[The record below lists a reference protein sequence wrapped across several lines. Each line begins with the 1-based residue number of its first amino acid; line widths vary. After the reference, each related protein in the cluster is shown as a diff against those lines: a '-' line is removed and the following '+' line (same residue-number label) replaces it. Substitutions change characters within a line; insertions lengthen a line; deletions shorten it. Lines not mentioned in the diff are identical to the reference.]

1 MGKRSDRRKFRRRRR
16 WAGIILLATL
26 ALMVSGVL
34 ALTGEEPTSAQ
45 SGASMDAVKKV
56 KSPSVADAPE
66 AVSEQ
71 KQDEAAILAA
81 EEEDKKTAAER
92 KEVDKQAAQ
101 KADEKQAAKK
111 GGADEDGAKKEAS
124 KEHASHKPAPPKPPA
139 IPTPPTNDL
148 WMSIPALGLYDNYV
162 TNSSSEAAMDYGAIK
177 LTESAFPW
185 QDNANTYIAAHR
197 LGWPGTASHHQF
209 YNLPLLGYGDKIYL
223 GDVNGTTYTYEV
235 TEFHEITPD
244 ETWITAPQA
253 GRDMISLQ
261 TCIENYGDYWTM
273 GPNWYVRYVVQA
285 DRVSVDVAK

>member
-16 WAGIILLATL
+16 WAGSILLVSL
-26 ALMVSGVL
+26 ALMVFGVF
-34 ALTGEEPTSAQ
+34 ALTGEESTSAQ
-45 SGASMDAVKKV
+45 TSASRSDLVERV
-56 KSPSVADAPE
+56 KSPNVADAPE

-71 KQDEAAILAA
+71 KQDKATVVAA
-81 EEEDKKTAAER
+81 EEEDKKTAAEK
-92 KEVDKQAAQ
+92 KEVNKEAAQ
-101 KADEKQAAKK
+101 KADEKEAAAQQEAKK
-111 GGADEDGAKKEAS
+111 PEK
-124 KEHASHKPAPPKPPA
+124 KPAPQAPA

-162 TNSSSEAAMDYGAIK
+162 TNSSAEADMDYGAIK
-177 LTESAFPW
+177 LPESAFPW

-197 LGWPGTASHHQF
+197 LGWPGTASDHQF
-209 YNLPLLGYGDKIYL
+209 YNLPLLAYGDKIYL

-235 TEFHEITPD
+235 TEFHEITPN

-253 GRDMISLQ
+253 GRDMVSLQ

-285 DRVSVDVAK
+285 DRVSVDVAN